1 MPLPLRICFLWHQHQ
16 PDYRLGETFVLPW
29 VRMHAAK
36 DYRDLPRLLQ
46 RYPVKHTINLV
57 PSMLAQI
64 EAYNDGMLDVV
75 EVLCNHVMKGLTQ
88 VDRDDVCEWIATLQP
103 TMIVGLPRLQEITR
117 MASEQGSNSLQ
128 WQDALDAMVL
138 WHIAWCGPITQELD
152 ERIRLLMNKQR
163 DYTPNDLAIILDCV
177 RDAMRDVIPT
187 MTSLNAEQFET
198 SITPFHHPILPLVI
212 DTDVARECMP
222 ESPLPE
228 PAYRAPEHAARHIR
242 RAIEYWKELS
252 GKTTRGM
259 WPAEGSLSM
268 QALEMLA
275 GHGIRW
281 TATDEENLR
290 RSRGQAYARTDAF
303 FPYNVSTKHGDIS
316 VLFRDHALSDAI
328 GFTYSS
334 WKPEDAADDF
344 VRRLEER
351 RTWIIED
358 LGEDALEY
366 AVIPVILDGENCWE
380 FYEGNG
386 APFLDALMRRL
397 SDTTRFR
404 SMTCGEVSST
414 MTHRHLD
421 RLAAGSWIDGNFSI
435 WIGSPATNLAWSLL
449 RDAKL
454 ALEGAGLGAQEIAQI
469 MEVVEASDW
478 FWWYDERHNAPHKG
492 SFDVAFREHIRSIF
506 ERAGTQPPVDLTR
519 PLSEVATMDTIK
531 RIPVVFST
539 AAMHRANAIVRDLAL
554 ETHEDWQRLR
564 VRLERKPFDKEE
576 VVLQVRG
583 NDGFERSCL
592 IAENELLWRSPLRDE
607 SLVWLDD
614 NELAMYLHAREKWN
628 VRVIEDKPDG
638 GKLASNLDLTSR

>member
-1 MPLPLRICFLWHQHQ
+1 MLLPLHICFLWHQHQ
-16 PDYRLGETFVLPW
+16 PEYRVGDTFVLPW

-75 EVLCNHVMKGLTQ
+75 ELLCNRLIKGLTQ
-88 VDRDDVCEWIATLQP
+88 ADQDKVCEWIGTLQL
-103 TMIVGLPRLQEITR
+103 TMMEGLPRLQEITR
-117 MASEQGSNSLQ
+117 MAREQGSGCLQ
-128 WQDALDAMVL
+128 WQDAIDAMVL
-138 WHIAWCGPITQELD
+138 WHVAWCGPITREL
-152 ERIRLLMNKQR
+152 EGRIKGLIIKQR
-163 DYTPNDLAIILDCV
+163 GYTPDDLTCILDCV
-177 RDAMRDVIPT
+177 RDAMRDVVPT

-212 DTDVARECMP
+212 DTNVARECMP

-228 PAYRAPEHAARHIR
+228 PAYIAPEHAARHVR

-268 QALEMLA
+268 HTLEMLA

-281 TATDEENLR
+281 TATDEANLR

-316 VLFRDHALSDAI
+316 VLFRDHGLSDAI

-334 WKPEDAADDF
+334 WKPGDAAEDF
-344 VRRLEER
+344 ACRLEER
-351 RTWIIED
+351 RTWIMED
-358 LGEDALEY
+358 LGDDALEH

-386 APFLDALMRRL
+386 APFLDALMSRL
-397 SDTTRFR
+397 SDTTRFQ
-404 SMTCGEVSST
+404 SMTCSEVSST
-414 MTHRHLD
+414 TTHRHLD

-454 ALEGAGLGAQEIAQI
+454 ALEGAGLGDQEIAQI

-492 SFDVAFREHIRSIF
+492 SFDVAFREHMRSIF
-506 ERAGTQPPVDLTR
+506 ERAAQQPPVDLTR
-519 PLSEVATMDTIK
+519 PLTEVATMDSIR

-539 AAMHRANAIVRDLAL
+539 SAMHRANAIVRDLAL

-564 VRLERKPFDKEE
+564 VRLERKPLGNEE
-576 VVLQVRG
+576 VVLQVLG

-592 IAENELLWRSPLRDE
+592 IAEDELLWRSPLHDE
-607 SLVWLDD
+607 GFAWHND
-614 NELAMYLHAREKWN
+614 NELALYLHTREKWN

-638 GKLASNLDLTSR
+638 GKLASNIDLTSQ

>member
-1 MPLPLRICFLWHQHQ
+1 M
-16 PDYRLGETFVLPW
+16 LPW

-75 EVLCNHVMKGLTQ
+75 ELLCKRLMKGLTP
-88 VDRDDVCEWIATLQP
+88 VDRDEVCEWIATLQP
-103 TMIVGLPRLQEITR
+103 TMIVGLPRLQQITR
-117 MASEQGSNSLQ
+117 MASERGSDCLQ

-138 WHIAWCGPITQELD
+138 WHLAWCGPITRELD
-152 ERIRLLMNKQR
+152 ERITRLIIKQR
-163 DYTPNDLAIILDCV
+163 DYTSDDLAMILDCV

-187 MTSLNAEQFET
+187 MTRLDSEQFET

-222 ESPLPE
+222 ESPLPD
-228 PAYRAPEHAARHIR
+228 PAYRAPEHAARHVR
-242 RAIEYWKELS
+242 RALEYWQGVS
-252 GKTTRGM
+252 GQAPQGM

-290 RSRGQAYARTDAF
+290 RSRGGAFTRTDPF
-303 FPYNVSTKHGDIS
+303 FPYNVSTRHGDIS
-316 VLFRDHALSDAI
+316 LLFRDHALSDAI

-334 WKPEDAADDF
+334 WNADDAAEDF

-351 RTWIIED
+351 RTWIMQD
-358 LGEDALEY
+358 LGEDALEH
-366 AVIPVILDGENCWE
+366 AVVPVILDGENCWE
-380 FYEGNG
+380 FYEDNG

-397 SDTTRFR
+397 SDTTRYC
-404 SMTCGEVSST
+404 SMTCGEVSRT

-435 WIGSPATNLAWSLL
+435 WIGSPATNLAWSLV

-454 ALEGAGLGAQEIAQI
+454 ALEGAGLDAEEIAQI

-492 SFDVAFREHIRSIF
+492 SFDVAFRGHIKSIF
-506 ERAGTQPPVDLTR
+506 ERAGKQPPVDLAR
-519 PLSEVATMDTIK
+519 PLTEVATMDSIR

-539 AAMHRANAIVRDLAL
+539 SAMHRANAIVRDLAL

-564 VRLERKPFDKEE
+564 VRLERKPLGNEE
-576 VVLQVRG
+576 VVLQVLG

-592 IAENELLWRSPLRDE
+592 IAEDELLWRSPLHDE
-607 SLVWLDD
+607 SFAWHDD
-614 NELAMYLHAREKWN
+614 NELALYLHAREKWN

-638 GKLASNLDLTSR
+638 GKLASNIDLTSQ